1 MTAATLR
8 GKRALVTGASR
19 GLGAAIAA
27 RLAEL
32 GAIVVRSSRTGEED
46 GSIAADLSLPEHCA
60 RLAAAAG
67 AEGAVDILV
76 NNAGD
81 FRSGPVESIDFAEAR
96 RLFDLNFW
104 APLQLVQALL
114 PAFPAAG
121 GAIVNISSLNTSTA
135 QAEATIYS
143 ASKAALEMATRCLAR
158 ELAPRNIRVNAVAPG
173 PVPTRLLA
181 DAVDSIAFDYM
192 LPHIPLGRL
201 GSEADVAGAVAWLA
215 GDGAGWVTGQVIR
228 VDGGMSS

>member
-1 MTAATLR
+1 MTARPLD

-27 RLAEL
+27 RLGEL
-32 GAIVVRSSRTGEED
+32 GAAVVESSRTGEERN
-46 GSIAADLSLPEHCA
+46 SIPADLSLPEECA
-60 RLAAAAG
+60 RLASVARAG
-67 AEGAVDILV
+67 GAIDILV

-81 FRSGPVESIDFAEAR
+81 FRSAPVDAVDFAEAR

-104 APLQLVQALL
+104 APLQLIQALL

-121 GAIVNISSLNTSTA
+121 GSIVSISSLNTAVA
-135 QAEATIYS
+135 QPEATIYS

-173 PVPTRLLA
+173 PVPTRLLTK
-181 DAVDSIAFDYM
+181 AVGGVAFDYM

-201 GSEADVAGAVAWLA
+201 GSEADVAAAVAWLA
-215 GDGAGWVTGQVIR
+215 GDDAGWVTGQVIR